1 MMTYEQ
7 FKERVIDE
15 THKYWKT
22 QTRTQIADF
31 IAREEIMLREAYEP
45 MDTPEKLAKLICREH
60 TDNAERRLWA
70 ENDGQRM
77 FDAEIHACAYALQLM
92 Y

>member
-15 THKYWKT
+15 THKYWKA
-22 QTRTQIADF
+22 QSRAQIAEF
-31 IAREEIMLREAYEP
+31 IAREEAMLHDAYAP
-45 MDTPEKLAKLICREH
+45 MDTPEKLAQLICREH
-60 TDNAERRLWA
+60 TDNTERRLWA

-77 FDAEIHACAYALQLM
+77 FEAEIHACAYALSLI